1 MNYIKTTLLAAII
14 GLMPI
19 VPANA
24 QSDKVLKEKNPE
36 FFKTEEA
43 RRIGDQLLIW
53 QRNTGG
59 WPKNVDM
66 VTPLSN
72 QQREVII
79 KDKQVTDDST
89 IDNGATTIWETWDG
103 VRSDGTVHDS
113 LNHYSYGAV
122 IGWLFHGVC
131 GIRLSAGKLVIE
143 PQPGQELGFAKAK
156 WKSPVGEIRSSWK
169 YCGNTLMFD
178 ICVPIPATILLPN
191 GETFA
196 VKEGEHHYE
205 ILL

>member
-1 MNYIKTTLLAAII
+1 MAERKYKLTVTLSEKDYARLNRLKKNFYHLETGFVGTPYLCRVLSENGMNDLAYHLLLEK
-14 GLMPI
+14 GYPGWLYEVLM
-19 VPANA
+19 
-24 QSDKVLKEKNPE
+24 
-36 FFKTEEA
+36 
-43 RRIGDQLLIW
+43 
-53 QRNTGG
+53 
-59 WPKNVDM
+59 
-66 VTPLSN
+66 
-72 QQREVII
+72 
-79 KDKQVTDDST
+79 
-89 IDNGATTIWETWDG
+89 GATTVWERWNSVNPDG
-103 VRSDGTVHDS
+103 KISGTEMNS